1 MCWGRG
7 QAELRELQE
16 ESEGRAARQRERR
29 AAIEADAERRLPRL
43 LAMAV
48 SGGLID
54 EREAGELARNV
65 EDGYASAVSNMELW
79 EDQLEK
85 AGLLKDA
92 RAKRERRLAS
102 EGARRLIGK
111 RVDVCDDWATLE
123 TRLNELVRTPSRRN
137 QRRARTDTTAV
148 GCVCCRCGRAT

>member
-1 MCWGRG
+1 
-7 QAELRELQE
+7 
-16 ESEGRAARQRERR
+16 
-29 AAIEADAERRLPRL
+29 
-43 LAMAV
+43 MAV